1 MNLETIQRV
10 EGNVPKGEGE
20 DFVLTNTLVRT
31 ITGTASSSGRQR
43 KGRGKRP
50 SRPAGRSTSAGTSP
64 VKPEAQP
71 ADQER
76 GAPPPQALHWPA
88 QIPTLALHLLPQMSI
103 MRRVFPP
110 HPPPPNPE
118 PAAPNCATEFKGERD
133 GREGASSRSSGM
145 TKASGA
151 GPRTADGPGA
161 RRSSPQTWHSVTL
174 NPGLARSG
182 PAVLPTTASAA
193 PCPCLCCSWWLR
205 VRFGW
210 ASRTVIFFVLFLF
223 VVTSVSR
230 DESCA

>member
-1 MNLETIQRV
+1 MLEMNLETIQRV

-43 KGRGKRP
+43 KVRGKRP

-103 MRRVFPP
+103 MRRVSPPTP
-110 HPPPPNPE
+110 HPPTPSLQLQT
-118 PAAPNCATEFKGERD
+118 APQSLRGKGPG
-133 GREGASSRSSGM
+133 GRERA
-145 TKASGA
+145 
-151 GPRTADGPGA
+151 
-161 RRSSPQTWHSVTL
+161 
-174 NPGLARSG
+174 
-182 PAVLPTTASAA
+182 AV
-193 PCPCLCCSWWLR
+193 
-205 VRFGW
+205 VRG
-210 ASRTVIFFVLFLF
+210 
-223 VVTSVSR
+223 
-230 DESCA
+230 